1 MQTCAFINNNLLETF
16 VLNFPGKTTG
26 VVRVVQRESEERVL
40 LKGMRGK
47 VKDLAFAHCTYSV
60 IYLVLFSG

>member
-1 MQTCAFINNNLLETF
+1 MQMCAFINKNFIKTF
-16 VLNFPGKTTG
+16 VFNFPGKTTG

-47 VKDLAFAHCTYSV
+47 VKDLAFAHCTDSV
-60 IYLVLFSG
+60 IYLVLFLG